1 MTTKIQTTTPG
12 IEQIVR
18 NHQRDIWRFLLALGC
33 DAAEAEDLT
42 QETFVAVFR
51 GGFEYR
57 GESETA
63 AYLRKV
69 AKHRFIS
76 SARKRKRA
84 PVVRNLDDVDVEWA
98 QFESDCDGDKRIDLI
113 RRCLMTLA
121 DRARAGLEL
130 RYRTGLSRLE
140 IAARLDMK
148 ESGVRTLLE
157 RARNALRECVQR
169 KLGAH
174 D

>member
-1 MTTKIQTTTPG
+1 M
-12 IEQIVR
+12 
-18 NHQRDIWRFLLALGC
+18 ALGC
-33 DAAEAEDLT
+33 DAPEAEDLT

-57 GESETA
+57 GPSETA

-76 SARKRKRA
+76 SVRKRKRA

-98 QFESDCDGDKRIDLI
+98 QFESEVDGDRRIDLL
-113 RRCLMTLA
+113 RKCLETLA
-121 DRARAGLEL
+121 DRARQGLEL
-130 RYRTGLSRLE
+130 RYRSELSRAE

-148 ESGVRTLLE
+148 ETGVRTLLD
-157 RARNALRECVQR
+157 RARTALRECVQR
-169 KLGAH
+169 KLKSH